1 MGQDNK
7 MTEKHYTVTD
17 LKSHNNYNFT
27 LAYNSFTVELSFK
40 SINSN
45 EKYQSAPFGLS
56 AFRQKNKIF
65 KQFENTI
72 KIAEVIGS
80 KIEKKQ
86 YSLEIPYFILKFRDE
101 FDNPEDIRFDLSRTR
116 EMVRNSFTAPSI
128 NFSQTKTQPEPQ
140 KRQSYKAPTQP
151 PKSATSYQPPK
162 SSTSKLPNTNVVP
175 SSGQTPTLPIIGGY
189 VPPSMDKKGTI
200 FQRIERCKKLKTDMK
215 KNLENIY
222 NRLVSVKKKID
233 NFVDKAFAN
242 NPSSSD
248 KKKALDYMTE
258 VFLLRQ
264 GFKDIDNYPEI
275 FQNQVRQEHITFS
288 AAEKEQF
295 DDDML
300 FLGKAFPYAL
310 TPFHQ
315 KIDHLF
321 IQVQHNFFKEKN
333 LRFYKDREL
342 ADILKTKDKLFNK
355 L

>member
-151 PKSATSYQPPK
+151 PKSATSYQQPK
-162 SSTSKLPNTNVVP
+162 SSTSKPPNTNVVP

-200 FQRIERCKKLKTDMK
+200 FQRIERCKKLKTEMK

-222 NRLVSVKKKID
+222 NRLVSVKKKI
-233 NFVDKAFAN
+233 
-242 NPSSSD
+242 
-248 KKKALDYMTE
+248 
-258 VFLLRQ
+258 
-264 GFKDIDNYPEI
+264 
-275 FQNQVRQEHITFS
+275 
-288 AAEKEQF
+288 
-295 DDDML
+295 
-300 FLGKAFPYAL
+300 
-310 TPFHQ
+310 
-315 KIDHLF
+315 
-321 IQVQHNFFKEKN
+321 
-333 LRFYKDREL
+333 
-342 ADILKTKDKLFNK
+342 
-355 L
+355 